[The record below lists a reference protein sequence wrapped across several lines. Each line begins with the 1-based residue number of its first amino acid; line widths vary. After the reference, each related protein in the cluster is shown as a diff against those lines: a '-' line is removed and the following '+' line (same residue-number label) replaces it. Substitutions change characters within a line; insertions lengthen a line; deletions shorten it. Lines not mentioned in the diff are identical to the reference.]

1 MRIRI
6 AALFFGCVAL
16 TAPRAWAQAP
26 GQFPPTPPGMAG
38 PGAPSG
44 PPGMTAGPTTPP
56 VPPVYPPPA
65 WSPPGPPQSPAFA
78 PPSPTLPPAS
88 PPQAHPPPEA
98 APIQVAGRVGFG
110 VGLYVAPGGGSPSPG
125 LSTTSIFGGSL
136 GIRWWA
142 KERLA
147 VIPSLS
153 LSISHTSPPSTTDT
167 LGNDISGDSVTNGT
181 VAPALSLG
189 YAAYRGKST
198 RFLVIGGVGFSYEAR
213 ERLEGIPTPGNDGGT
228 ADYVTTKSLSF
239 TVPFGFA
246 LEQFFTSRISVVVGA
261 QAPLFEYR
269 STKVD
274 YKADAL
280 TTVGANFNATQLNA
294 SIFFYTD

>member
-6 AALFFGCVAL
+6 AALFYGCVTL

-26 GQFPPTPPGMAG
+26 GQLPPT
-38 PGAPSG
+38 

-65 WSPPGPPQSPAFA
+65 SPAPGPPQSPAFA
-78 PPSPTLPPAS
+78 PPSPTVPPAS
-88 PPQAHPPPEA
+88 PPQAQPPPEA

-110 VGLYVAPGGGSPSPG
+110 VGLHVAPGVGSPSAD
-125 LSTTSIFGGSL
+125 LSAISIFGASL

-153 LSISHTSPPSTTDT
+153 LSISHTSAPSTTNA
-167 LGNDISGDSVTNGT
+167 LGDPIQADSFTNGT

-198 RFLVIGGVGFSYEAR
+198 RFLVIGGVGFGYEAR
-213 ERLEGIPTPGNDGGT
+213 QRLQGAPATYET
-228 ADYVTTKSLSF
+228 AKSLSF

-269 STKVD
+269 STKFG
-274 YKADAL
+274 YADAL

>member
-6 AALFFGCVAL
+6 AALFSVCVAL
-16 TAPRAWAQAP
+16 TAFRAWAQEP
-26 GQFPPTPPGMAG
+26 GQFPPTPL
-38 PGAPSG
+38 
-44 PPGMTAGPTTPP
+44 GMTAEPTTPP
-56 VPPVYPPPA
+56 APPVYPPPA
-65 WSPPGPPQSPAFA
+65 TSPPGPPQSPAFA

-88 PPQAHPPPEA
+88 PPQAQALPEV

-110 VGLYVAPGGGSPSPG
+110 VGLYVAPGVGSPSAG
-125 LSTTSIFGGSL
+125 LSAISIIGASL

-153 LSISHTSPPSTTDT
+153 LSISHTSAPSTTDT
-167 LGNDISGDSVTNGT
+167 LGHHIQGDSFTNGT

-189 YAAYRGKST
+189 YAAYRGKFT
-198 RFLVIGGVGFSYEAR
+198 RFLVIGGVGFGYEAR
-213 ERLEGIPTPGNDGGT
+213 QLLQGVPATYE
-228 ADYVTTKSLSF
+228 TTKSLSF

-246 LEQFFTSRISVVVGA
+246 LEQFFTYRISVVVGA

-269 STKVD
+269 STKVS
-274 YKADAL
+274 YADAL

-294 SIFFYTD
+294 TIFFYTD